1 MKETNTK
8 RKVILNKMFPNAAY
22 MTTYENIG
30 HETINLFRA
39 NDGYYYIHLNPNGTC
54 NLDNVDVLNLS
65 KIGNG
70 LWRVM
75 SKAVNCK
82 RLDAAKIFGKDKNQ
96 LRYDTQMDKDNI
108 CYGYYANGEGITVDK
123 YFERNVTMKGEP
135 EKDLFATFKCDGVYK
150 PKYGKPI
157 FISVNDCKTNYD
169 HLKTHYKYYQL
180 KNINKWGSACRI
192 INIFGDDLTELQ
204 KIIADDNLW
213 MQEPL
218 LSFQE
223 QYDELKN
230 NSGYEEENYFTFL
243 GVEKQELQYSNA
255 LVKILKFNSDFLSD
269 FLSNLSG
276 DDCKNNKFEIL
287 REEKSID
294 LLFRDLDKKNG
305 KIFVIENKIDANVT
319 LSEEKMKVEEQVEK
333 WIKKM
338 ENITDEE
345 WSQDQLDIKN
355 KILSRIVN
363 KKDNLTSQLSKY
375 YVIAVYW
382 ALKNG
387 WDNEK
392 ISKDVHC
399 YFLCPEYHKYN
410 YKVNNEGFLD
420 SNFALSGMYKL
431 ITYKK
436 IKEIFDNFS
445 KDNLSDHQRFL
456 FDDFISAISA
466 LAKARDDSMELKMI
480 KMFIDRYN
488 EIKVEQ
494 HK

>member
-1 MKETNTK
+1 
-8 RKVILNKMFPNAAY
+8 
-22 MTTYENIG
+22 
-30 HETINLFRA
+30 
-39 NDGYYYIHLNPNGTC
+39 
-54 NLDNVDVLNLS
+54 
-65 KIGNG
+65 
-70 LWRVM
+70 M
-75 SKAVNCK
+75 SK
-82 RLDAAKIFGKDKNQ
+82 
-96 LRYDTQMDKDNI
+96 
-108 CYGYYANGEGITVDK
+108 
-123 YFERNVTMKGEP
+123 
-135 EKDLFATFKCDGVYK
+135 
-150 PKYGKPI
+150 
-157 FISVNDCKTNYD
+157 
-169 HLKTHYKYYQL
+169 
-180 KNINKWGSACRI
+180 
-192 INIFGDDLTELQ
+192 
-204 KIIADDNLW
+204 
-213 MQEPL
+213 
-218 LSFQE
+218 
-223 QYDELKN
+223 
-230 NSGYEEENYFTFL
+230 
-243 GVEKQELQYSNA
+243 
-255 LVKILKFNSDFLSD
+255 
-269 FLSNLSG
+269 LSG
-276 DDCKNNKFEIL
+276 EDCKNNKFEIL

-420 SNFALSGMYKL
+420 SDFALSGMYKL
-431 ITYKK
+431 ITYEK

>member
-1 MKETNTK
+1 MQETNAK
-8 RKVILNKMFPNAAY
+8 RKVILNNVFPNAGY
-22 MTTYENIG
+22 MTTYDNIG
-30 HETINLFRA
+30 HETVNLFKA
-39 NDGYYYIHLNPNGTC
+39 DEGYFIHLNAYGTY
-54 NLDNVDVLNLS
+54 NKQYDYLDVLNLAYVS
-65 KIGNG
+65 DG
-70 LWRVM
+70 LYKVI
-75 SKAVNCK
+75 SKAVDCCVF
-82 RLDAAKIFGKDKNQ
+82 DGASISGKDPEKRKKRFDKQKDAIHYDDIPVYKFFEKN
-96 LRYDTQMDKDNI
+96 R
-108 CYGYYANGEGITVDK
+108 
-123 YFERNVTMKGEP
+123 TMKGLE
-135 EKDLFATFKCDGVYK
+135 EKDLFVTFEAKGIYE
-150 PKYGKPI
+150 PKQNIYVAFKNCK
-157 FISVNDCKTNYD
+157 SLNDSNNIYR
-169 HLKTHYKYYQL
+169 LKDKI
-180 KNINKWGSACRI
+180 KFSSACRI
-192 INIFGDDLTELQ
+192 EKLSRNDQDVLFGMIDNNDIWQEEPIKSLNG
-204 KIIADDNLW
+204 KIVALN
-213 MQEPL
+213 
-218 LSFQE
+218 SN
-223 QYDELKN
+223 KN
-230 NSGYEEENYFTFL
+230 NEENYFTFL

-255 LVKILKFNSDFLSD
+255 LVKILKFNPDFLSD
-269 FLSNLSG
+269 FLSKLSG
-276 DDCKNNKFEIL
+276 EDCKNNKFEIL

-387 WDNEK
+387 WDDKK

-399 YFLCPEYHKYN
+399 YLLCPEYHKYN

-420 SNFALSGMYKL
+420 SDFALSGMYKL
-431 ITYKK
+431 ITYEK